1 MRHSLCKRVVVDVVP
16 GRSSVEE
23 VGAGHQGRVGLV
35 LCELERPQV
44 GGRVLGLDVLH
55 LLGEGLRAVTEQ
67 AVRTLQRNSTH
78 GLCRIRC
85 YSGAA
90 LNLISKKTD
99 YAHAHKC
106 LLHLVNA
113 FLSRLLHR
121 SVHLLL
127 ILQVT

>member
-67 AVRTLQRNSTH
+67 AVRTLQSNSTH

-90 LNLISKKTD
+90 LNLISKKTEITRT
-99 YAHAHKC
+99 HT
-106 LLHLVNA
+106 
-113 FLSRLLHR
+113 
-121 SVHLLL
+121 SVYF
-127 ILQVT
+127 TW